1 MRTFNINLDQRIRDI
16 VQDELNKTF
25 GFISDDSKPVI
36 EASNIKSEENEEI
49 TLPALNRTPIKGKL
63 KNRGRGRVTKPT
75 DGRLKANKK

>member
-1 MRTFNINLDQRIRDI
+1 MSRFNINLDQRIRDI

-25 GFISDDSKPVI
+25 GFSSDDSENAYNEPN
-36 EASNIKSEENEEI
+36 EAAESSDEI
-49 TLPALNRTPIKGKL
+49 VLPTLSRAPAKGRV